1 MCGLGWGLR
10 TIAME
15 KITATARTSPDGM
28 PLCSATTV
36 ETVGGSTPVL
46 APSLS
51 VDQLRRMSNGAAS
64 RSSGDSASKLTPRG
78 RRVWRVPAG
87 AGDSTLWMLAS
98 EPG

>member
-1 MCGLGWGLR
+1 MGR
-10 TIAME
+10 TRREAVE
-15 KITATARTSPDGM
+15 TAKVVGGKTVETAKVVGGK
-28 PLCSATTV
+28 TV